1 MRSTTPN
8 AVVGSSVRSRTPRWG
23 SNGRH
28 PRPASAG
35 DDPAGGDPAGVDPAE
50 LDPAGLDP
58 ASPIPAELDPATGA
72 ARQMAALG
80 EIGPPV
86 NTTRGVAASGSQPAT
101 ASATGSAIGWL
112 STNPSAPSAVCSSTN
127 TTARAKSPSVRTG
140 AATSSRPCNDVSTM
154 PPECPGQSPVMPQF
168 VVAAG
173 ISYRHLAGRGD
184 ADSGCLLYTS
194 PSPRDS

>member
-86 NTTRGVAASGSQPAT
+86 NTTGGLAASGWAVRAGTTRQP
-101 ASATGSAIGWL
+101 
-112 STNPSAPSAVCSSTN
+112 SS
-127 TTARAKSPSVRTG
+127 
-140 AATSSRPCNDVSTM
+140 
-154 PPECPGQSPVMPQF
+154 PE
-168 VVAAG
+168 
-173 ISYRHLAGRGD
+173 
-184 ADSGCLLYTS
+184 
-194 PSPRDS
+194 

>member
-1 MRSTTPN
+1 MRSTTPT

-35 DDPAGGDPAGVDPAE
+35 DDPAG
-50 LDPAGLDP
+50 LDSTGLDR

-86 NTTRGVAASGSQPAT
+86 NTTGGVAASGSKPAT
-101 ASATGSAIGWL
+101 ASGTG
-112 STNPSAPSAVCSSTN
+112 
-127 TTARAKSPSVRTG
+127 TALR
-140 AATSSRPCNDVSTM
+140 
-154 PPECPGQSPVMPQF
+154 
-168 VVAAG
+168 
-173 ISYRHLAGRGD
+173 
-184 ADSGCLLYTS
+184 
-194 PSPRDS
+194 

>member
-35 DDPAGGDPAGVDPAE
+35 GDPAGVDPAE

-58 ASPIPAELDPATGA
+58 ASPFPAELDPATGA

-86 NTTRGVAASGSQPAT
+86 NTTGGLAASGSQPAT
-101 ASATGSAIGWL
+101 TSATGSAIGW
-112 STNPSAPSAVCSSTN
+112 
-127 TTARAKSPSVRTG
+127 SV
-140 AATSSRPCNDVSTM
+140 
-154 PPECPGQSPVMPQF
+154 
-168 VVAAG
+168 
-173 ISYRHLAGRGD
+173 SYTHLTLPTIY
-184 ADSGCLLYTS
+184 S
-194 PSPRDS
+194 

>member
-86 NTTRGVAASGSQPAT
+86 NTTGGLAAIRS
-101 ASATGSAIGWL
+101 TG
-112 STNPSAPSAVCSSTN
+112 C
-127 TTARAKSPSVRTG
+127 G
-140 AATSSRPCNDVSTM
+140 AAGCGPRSVGRLPRRST
-154 PPECPGQSPVMPQF
+154 P
-168 VVAAG
+168 
-173 ISYRHLAGRGD
+173 
-184 ADSGCLLYTS
+184 T
-194 PSPRDS
+194 

>member
-35 DDPAGGDPAGVDPAE
+35 GDPAEVDPAE

-58 ASPIPAELDPATGA
+58 ASPFPAELDPATGA

-86 NTTRGVAASGSQPAT
+86 NTTGGLAASGSQPAT
-101 ASATGSAIGWL
+101 
-112 STNPSAPSAVCSSTN
+112 
-127 TTARAKSPSVRTG
+127 
-140 AATSSRPCNDVSTM
+140 
-154 PPECPGQSPVMPQF
+154 
-168 VVAAG
+168 
-173 ISYRHLAGRGD
+173 
-184 ADSGCLLYTS
+184 CLLYTS
-194 PSPRDS
+194 DAADDLLCVDLGGRRIIK